1 LNAEFGHI
9 VERVGPLHSLYVGSG
24 PTGTLSPAE
33 RQRILDLCGGVF
45 PSFTCIEAKGYFRG
59 RPEETLVIQMATSDL
74 DRLVALA
81 RDIAVDHQ
89 QLGVG
94 LATPEPGEGMI
105 YQRIIPRRQHGLE
118 A

>member
-1 LNAEFGHI
+1 MSAEFGYT
-9 VERVGPLHSLYVGSG
+9 VERVGPFHSLYVGSG

-33 RQRILDLCGGVF
+33 RQRILDLCGEAF

-59 RPEETLVIQMATSDL
+59 RPEETLVIQMATSNS

-94 LATPEPGEGMI
+94 LAAPEPGEGMI
-105 YQRIIPRRQHGLE
+105 YQRIIPRRQHGQE